1 MQARTIDTFQHTL
14 HVQVCGLAGRGGAGR
29 AATQRASGLVAW
41 QVDEGWGEMLTV
53 VILPAFLKHVRGFVE
68 AGIFTRP

>member
-1 MQARTIDTFQHTL
+1 MQACTVNTFQHTL
-14 HVQVCGLAGRGGAGR
+14 HVQVCGLAGRAV
-29 AATQRASGLVAW
+29 TQTASGLIAW